1 MWEQVGELNRQ
12 RVISR
17 LASKFHGKIGINKCL
32 LGVWTEALATLCV
45 ISFPSIFSLTGTL
58 LVRPPQRLSNGS
70 LEPSHEASQVVELQD
85 LLEKQNYELAQMKER
100 MSSLSSR
107 VSEVEQELE
116 TARKDLIKSEEM
128 NNKYQRDIKEVP
140 AHAHVNTHAQAERS
154 DTSKRARR
162 PIKSLYYHKLFPTP
176 KETGKQMSF
185 SFWKKKMEKNFIN
198 KNTKFDKDPDK
209 QRP

>member
-1 MWEQVGELNRQ
+1 MR
-12 RVISR
+12 
-17 LASKFHGKIGINKCL
+17 L
-32 LGVWTEALATLCV
+32 LGIWTEALATPCV

-58 LVRPPQRLSNGS
+58 LVWPHQRLSNGS

-128 NNKYQRDIKEVP
+128 NNKYQRDIKEVT
-140 AHAHVNTHAQAERS
+140 AHAHVNTRTGRES
-154 DTSKRARR
+154 RR
-162 PIKSLYYHKLFPTP
+162 TH
-176 KETGKQMSF
+176 
-185 SFWKKKMEKNFIN
+185 
-198 KNTKFDKDPDK
+198 
-209 QRP
+209 QRELGGL